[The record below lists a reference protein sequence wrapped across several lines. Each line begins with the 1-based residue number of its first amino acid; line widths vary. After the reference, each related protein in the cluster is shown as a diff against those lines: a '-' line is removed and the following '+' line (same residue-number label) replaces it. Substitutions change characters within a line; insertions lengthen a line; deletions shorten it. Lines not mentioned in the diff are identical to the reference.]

1 MDESGLITTGTSAA
15 EQRLKVGVGS
25 SGGKSVKKNKLK
37 NMIGALKKD
46 GKGGPGAVNPL
57 AGSAAGAFAPMNQ
70 TSAANPMMGNKLNV
84 GNPAAN
90 AMMSAAM
97 SPRPAST
104 MPGLSGGAQGTPVMP
119 PTTPAMGGPS
129 QSPLPGLM
137 ASISK
142 GTPAPSPLGMM
153 MKPTGTKKGSK
164 GSTLSRGAHGL
175 KTPKLAK
182 MKGLAGPAKMGL
194 KGIAAQKKS
203 LLKGMMLH

>member
-70 TSAANPMMGNKLNV
+70 MSAANPMMGNKLNV

-97 SPRPAST
+97 SPRPAPAMPQMGGQQASQPT
-104 MPGLSGGAQGTPVMP
+104 MPPSTPM
-119 PTTPAMGGPS
+119 MGGPS

-142 GTPAPSPLGMM
+142 GAPAPSPLGAL
-153 MKPTGTKKGSK
+153 MKPMGASQGIK

-175 KTPKLAK
+175 KTPKMAK

-203 LLKGMMLH
+203 LLKGMMVH